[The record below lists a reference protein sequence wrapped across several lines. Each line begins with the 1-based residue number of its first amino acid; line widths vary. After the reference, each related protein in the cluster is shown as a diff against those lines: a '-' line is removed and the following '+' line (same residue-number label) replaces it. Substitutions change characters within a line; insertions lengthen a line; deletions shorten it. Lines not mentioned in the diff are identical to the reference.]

1 MILASA
7 VCQDTL
13 KWKKIEASDARIV
26 NASFAELYK
35 LRSFDSANLL
45 KIKSLESENASL
57 FSSYKF
63 YKDATSNITNEY
75 SKQNIELK
83 EKKQKLKKSRV
94 ALICSIAI
102 NLVTISILFI

>member
-13 KWKKIEASDARIV
+13 KWKKIEANEARII

-35 LRSFDSANLL
+35 LRSFDSANVL

-63 YKDATSNITNEY
+63 YRDATNNITSEY
-75 SKQNIELK
+75 NRQNIELK
-83 EKKQKLKKSRV
+83 DKGKKLKKNRI
-94 ALICSIAI
+94 ALICSIVV